1 MPRSSPSPNR
11 RRLALTLL
19 LLFAVSGLEAQT
31 VPSVSLPGS
40 QSPFTGSE
48 PEGKATP
55 EVVQLSFQEAI
66 DRGLRNNLGLLLSGD
81 QTITARGER
90 WKELSSL
97 LPNVSARVLENVQT
111 QSLTALG
118 LKSNVF
124 PFPIPRV
131 IGPFNFFDARATVTQ
146 SFSFRDLE
154 KERAAAES
162 LKSAQYN
169 YKDARELV
177 VLAIGNSYL
186 QAIATAARIE
196 ATDAQVQNAQAL
208 YGKATDQQKAG
219 LSPAID
225 TLRSQVELQTRQQQL
240 IAARNDFARQKL
252 LLARVIGLPPGQE
265 FVLTEKAPYEALTP
279 LPVETY
285 LQRAYASRQ
294 DYQAAQAQV
303 RAAELS
309 RRGATAGYYP
319 SFDLNANY
327 GDIGVT
333 PAHSNGTWQVNGG
346 LNIPIFTGGKVHSDV
361 IEADAQLKQARS
373 QLGDLR
379 GRIDYEVRAALLD
392 LNSAA
397 EQVEVARSSVDLAEQ
412 SLTQSRDRFSA
423 GVADNLEVVQAQ
435 ESVAAA
441 HDSYIQSLYAHNL
454 AKVELAYAIGD
465 AEQGVKRYLKG
476 EH

>member
-1 MPRSSPSPNR
+1 MPVLIFAAANLVAQSSAPAPSI
-11 RRLALTLL
+11 
-19 LLFAVSGLEAQT
+19 
-31 VPSVSLPGS
+31 SLPGS

-48 PEGKATP
+48 PEGKATS
-55 EVVQLSFQEAI
+55 EVLQLSFQEAI

-90 WKELSSL
+90 WKELSNL

-111 QSLTALG
+111 QSLTAIG

-131 IGPFNFFDARATVTQ
+131 IGPFNFFDARASLSQ
-146 SFSFRDLE
+146 SVFNFRDLD
-154 KERAAAES
+154 KERAASES
-162 LKSAQYN
+162 LKSAQYS
-169 YKDARELV
+169 YQDARELV
-177 VLAIGNSYL
+177 VLAVGSSYL

-208 YGKATDQQKAG
+208 FNKATDQQQAG

-265 FVLTEKAPYEALTP
+265 FALTEKAPYQALTP

-294 DYQAAQAQV
+294 DYQAAQATV
-303 RAAELS
+303 RAAEFS

-319 SFDLNANY
+319 SLDFNANY

-346 LNIPIFTGGKVHSDV
+346 ITIPIFAGGKVHSDV
-361 IEADAQLKQARS
+361 LEADAQLKQARS

-397 EQVEVARSSVDLAEQ
+397 EQVEVARSSVELAEET
-412 SLTQSRDRFSA
+412 LTQSRDRFSA